1 VQGSSLMNTLA
12 LEDISRNFQ
21 MRRSAT
27 SRTQQALADLR
38 HGLSLWRLWIMFG
51 WIDIR
56 QRYRR
61 ALIGPFWITISMAVM
76 VTTLGVI
83 YSSLFHLEIHTFIP
97 FLTTGFCAW
106 FVIQASISEATL
118 TFMQAEA
125 VIKNTNLPLSVHV
138 YRLLWRNAIVFAHNV
153 VIMFGIYLFFDLNPG
168 WGLLTLIP
176 GFALLMINLAA
187 FSIVLGMI
195 CVRFRDAPPMIGN
208 LLQIIFFVTP
218 ILYDPAQ
225 LSPRL
230 MPLVDWNPFYHLVL
244 AVRGPLLGRG
254 IPMETIAIL
263 LAMAAISW
271 LAAFVLFR
279 RFRSRI
285 AYWL

>member
-1 VQGSSLMNTLA
+1 MNTLA
-12 LEDISRNFQ
+12 LEGIGRGLRV
-21 MRRSAT
+21 RRTAAG
-27 SRTQQALADLR
+27 RTRHAVADLWS
-38 HGLSLWRLWIMFG
+38 GLLLWRLWVMFG

-76 VTTLGVI
+76 VTTLGII
-83 YSSLFHLEIHTFIP
+83 YSSLFHLDIQKFIP

-125 VIKNTNLPLSVHV
+125 VIKNTNLPLSVHL

-153 VIMFGIYLFFDLNPG
+153 VIMLGIYLFFEINPG
-168 WGLLTLIP
+168 WDLLILIP

-187 FSIVLGMI
+187 FSLVLAMI
-195 CVRFRDAPPMIGN
+195 CVRFRDAPPMITN
-208 LLQIIFFVTP
+208 LLQIVFFVTP
-218 ILYDPAQ
+218 ILYNPAQ

-230 MPLVDWNPFYHLVL
+230 MPLADWNPFYHLVL
-244 AVRGPLLGRG
+244 AVRGPLLGQG
-254 IPMETIAIL
+254 IPPETVAIL
-263 LAMAAISW
+263 LALAAISW
-271 LAAFVLFR
+271 LAAFALFR